1 MAKAPTTQHGRR
13 TTIRDVALRAGV
25 SISTV
30 SHVFS
35 GARPISQATRDRV
48 LVAARALS
56 YYPSATAQSMRH
68 GDTRIIGLALRPR
81 DAISG
86 ELRGTET
93 FGRLIGAAAA
103 PVLASGSPLK
113 VGEGTGGE
121 RVG

>member
-86 ELRGTET
+86 APRGTET

-103 PVLASGSPLK
+103 HVL
-113 VGEGTGGE
+113 E
-121 RVG
+121 RDRKSTRLNSSH